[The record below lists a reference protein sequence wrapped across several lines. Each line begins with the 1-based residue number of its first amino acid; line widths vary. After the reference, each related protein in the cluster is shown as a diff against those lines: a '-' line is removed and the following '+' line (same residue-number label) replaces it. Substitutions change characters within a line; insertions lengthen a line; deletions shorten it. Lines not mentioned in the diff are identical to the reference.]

1 MSSNDDDYDY
11 DEDNV
16 DEEGR
21 GGYRTP
27 SSAVRGLGQGFEK
40 LSVNAAS
47 ASRNRRTPPQSTT
60 PRAVGRHSGA
70 NNGTNVPTES

>member
-1 MSSNDDDYDY
+1 MGSNDDDDDYDY
-11 DEDNV
+11 EEDV
-16 DEEGR
+16 DEER

-27 SSAVRGLGQGFEK
+27 SSTVRGLGQGFEK

-60 PRAVGRHSGA
+60 PRTVGRHSGA
-70 NNGTNVPTES
+70 NNGANVPTES

>member
-1 MSSNDDDYDY
+1 MMMIMIMTKTTWTRR
-11 DEDNV
+11 
-16 DEEGR
+16 G